1 MTQMNEM
8 ITESTRPCET
18 YVPELNFPYERVS
31 ILLKLQWNI
40 MHPRRV
46 HVGRT
51 AFEELALLVTAIQLD
66 EMKLNGNASLPLPL
80 LILSLTWNWIKTCFS
95 FCKTYFSSLK
105 RMS

>member
-1 MTQMNEM
+1 
-8 ITESTRPCET
+8 
-18 YVPELNFPYERVS
+18 
-31 ILLKLQWNI
+31 

-80 LILSLTWNWIKTCFS
+80 LAPLLILSLTLN
-95 FCKTYFSSLK
+95 
-105 RMS
+105 